1 MSNTLDND
9 SLHRLKN
16 QLAIVLGFCE
26 LLLDGMAADDA
37 RRGDVLEIQKAGQ
50 SALALLPAER

>member
-16 QLAIVLGFCE
+16 QLALVLGFCE
-26 LLLDGMAADDA
+26 LLLDGMAPDDA
-37 RRGDVLEIQKAGQ
+37 RRGDVLEIQKAGR
-50 SALALLPAER
+50 SALALLPEE